1 MKIHFVGI
9 GGIGM
14 SSLALH
20 CKINGDDVYG
30 SDICDNEQTEILKKV
45 GIHVFVGHDYSNWL
59 NPDLVVH
66 TPAVHSDNPEIVRA
80 RKEGVKVV
88 SRSEFLRQ
96 ILDGA
101 TQFAVTGSDGKT
113 TTTAMVAHCLKAFGE
128 DPTVF
133 LGGVHRSLE
142 FGNYRSG
149 KGPIVYELDESQ
161 PEFSSFCPDY
171 LIITNA
177 RGDHLE
183 NYNSDE
189 SFYKSCFEELA
200 TKTRKI
206 VITFVDDKNTS
217 HLGDYTFGK
226 MHGTCR
232 LINRVVKD
240 LHQVATIELDGKQ
253 YQMTLRL
260 PGEHNVFNAMAVLT
274 LFWAAGYD
282 PNKVLE
288 ALKDFVGTRRRF
300 DITVLDEKQKTYVVD
315 DYAHTP
321 DEIRSLISAAEE
333 IFPEQK
339 KIVIFQP
346 HRYSRLLRED
356 GNFAKALKDADEI
369 YVTEI
374 YSAFEKI
381 IPQLSAKV
389 IVEGLENYGK
399 KAQYFPKLEDLLN
412 AFRPQENTVYLF
424 VGAGDIIKISQRF
437 VENYKKGDH

>member
-1 MKIHFVGI
+1 MRVHFVGI

-20 CKINGDDVYG
+20 CKINGNDVYG
-30 SDICDNEQTEILKKV
+30 SDIYDNEQTEILKKA
-45 GIHVFVGHDYSNWL
+45 GIHVFIGHDYNNWL
-59 NPDLVVH
+59 DPDLVVH
-66 TPAVHSDNPEIVRA
+66 TPAVHFDNPEIIRA
-80 RKEGVKVV
+80 RREGVKVV
-88 SRSEFLRQ
+88 SRSEFLRD
-96 ILDGA
+96 ILDGS

-113 TTTAMVAHCLKAFGE
+113 TTTAMLAHCLKAFGD

-161 PEFSSFCPDY
+161 PEFSNFRPDY

-183 NYNSDE
+183 NYNSDAG
-189 SFYKSCFEELA
+189 FYRSCFEKLA
-200 TKTRKI
+200 SETRKI
-206 VITFVDDKNTS
+206 VVTFADDPNTS
-217 HLGDYTFGK
+217 HLGTYTFGK
-226 MHGTCR
+226 SHGTCKLHSR
-232 LINRVVKD
+232 FVRD
-240 LHQVATIELDGKQ
+240 LQQVAEIELNGKR
-253 YQMTLRL
+253 YGLILRV
-260 PGEHNVFNAMAVLT
+260 PGEHNVLNAMAVLT

-282 PNKVLE
+282 PNRVLE

-300 DITVLDEKQKTYVVD
+300 DITVLNEQQKTYVVD

-321 DEIRSLISAAEE
+321 DEIRSLIAATGEV
-333 IFPEQK
+333 FPRQK
-339 KIVIFQP
+339 KIVVFQP

-369 YVTEI
+369 YVTEV
-374 YSAFEKI
+374 YSAFEKA

-389 IVEGLENYGK
+389 IVEGLQNYGK
-399 KAQYFPKLEDLLN
+399 KARYFPKLEDLLG
-412 AFRPQENTVYLF
+412 AFQPQENTVYLF
-424 VGAGDIIKISQRF
+424 VGAGDIIKVSQNF
-437 VENYKKGDH
+437 VQNYKKR

>member
-1 MKIHFVGI
+1 MRIHFVGI

-30 SDICDNEQTEILKKV
+30 SDICDNEQTEILRKV
-45 GIHVFVGHDYSNWL
+45 GIRVFVGHDYNNWL

-66 TPAVHSDNPEIVRA
+66 TPAVHFDNPEIIRA
-80 RKEGVKVV
+80 KKEGVKVV

-96 ILDGA
+96 ILDRA

-113 TTTAMVAHCLKAFGE
+113 TTTAMVAHCLKTFGE

-149 KGPIVYELDESQ
+149 KGPVVYELDESQ
-161 PEFSSFCPDY
+161 PEFASFCPDY

-183 NYNSDE
+183 NYNNDE
-189 SFYKSCFEELA
+189 NFYRSCFEELA
-200 TKTRKI
+200 NKTK
-206 VITFVDDKNTS
+206 VVVTFIDDKNTS
-217 HLGDYTFGK
+217 HLGTYTFGRSS
-226 MHGTCR
+226 GTCR
-232 LINRVVKD
+232 LLNRVVKD
-240 LHQVATIELDGKQ
+240 LYQTATIELDGKQ
-253 YQMTLRL
+253 YQMILRL
-260 PGEHNVFNAMAVLT
+260 PGEHNVLNAMAVVT

-282 PNKVLE
+282 PNMVLE
-288 ALKDFVGTRRRF
+288 ALKGFVGTRRRF
-300 DITVLDEKQKTYVVD
+300 DITILDERQKTYVVD

-321 DEIRSLISAAEE
+321 DEIRSLINAAQE
-333 IFPEQK
+333 IFPEQRK
-339 KIVIFQP
+339 VVIFQP

-356 GNFAKALKDADEI
+356 GNFARALKDADEI
-369 YVTEI
+369 YVTEV
-374 YSAFEKI
+374 YSAFEKA

-389 IVEGLENYGK
+389 IVEGLESYGK
-399 KAQYFPKLEDLLN
+399 KAQYFPRLEDLLN
-412 AFRPQENTVYLF
+412 AFQPQKNTVYFF
-424 VGAGDIIKISQRF
+424 VGAGDIIKVSQKF
-437 VENYKKGDH
+437 VENYKKS